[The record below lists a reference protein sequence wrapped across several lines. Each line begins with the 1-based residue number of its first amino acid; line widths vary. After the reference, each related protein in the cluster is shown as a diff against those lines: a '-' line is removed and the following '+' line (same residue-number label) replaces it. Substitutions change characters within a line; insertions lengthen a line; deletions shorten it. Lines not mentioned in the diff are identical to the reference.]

1 MNKTCGAA
9 IFGFLLGMPMAL
21 LPAQDRLVVLP
32 LISQPPVSVG
42 QPFLLTDGR
51 VMFQANDATDWYAL
65 TPDASGSYLA
75 GTWKQLASLPM
86 AWNYGPYAF
95 ASAVLA
101 DGRVLIEGGEYNLGG
116 PFSLTNLG
124 AIYDP
129 VADAWTPV
137 TPPPDWDFIGDSA
150 SIVMPNGKF
159 LLGDKL
165 TERIAELDPATLTW
179 TELGSSGKADFNAE
193 EGWTLLPDGT

>member
-1 MNKTCGAA
+1 M
-9 IFGFLLGMPMAL
+9 
-21 LPAQDRLVVLP
+21 QP
-32 LISQPPVSVG
+32 LIDQPPVSVG

-51 VMFQANDATDWYAL
+51 VMFQANNGTDWYAL
-65 TPDASGSYLA
+65 DAGCI
-75 GTWKQLASLPM
+75 WQLSRRHLEAVGQLPA

-129 VADAWTPV
+129 VADTWNQVA
-137 TPPPDWDFIGDSA
+137 PPPGWDFIGDSA
-150 SIVMPNGKF
+150 SIVMPNGKVPARRQVDRAHRGTRSGDIDVDRTR
-159 LLGDKL
+159 LGGQGRL
-165 TERIAELDPATLTW
+165 
-179 TELGSSGKADFNAE
+179 
-193 EGWTLLPDGT
+193 